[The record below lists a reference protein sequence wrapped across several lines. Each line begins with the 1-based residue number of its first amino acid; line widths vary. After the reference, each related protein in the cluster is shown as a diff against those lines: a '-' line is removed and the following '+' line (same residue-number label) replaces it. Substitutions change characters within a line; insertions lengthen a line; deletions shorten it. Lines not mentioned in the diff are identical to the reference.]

1 MANNKQQKE
10 TTKRVVVK
18 KTTVSKVSDNTQ
30 TVYKPISSIYETN
43 NYSKFKHI
51 LGNRV
56 LDPRNLM
63 VIENS
68 VQRNGYILNPI
79 KVNKD
84 FEIID
89 GQHRFHVLRKLGM
102 PVHYYVDENAV
113 LKDVQTHNTSV
124 KWSRKDFLRSYVELG
139 SPEYVKFNKF
149 YSDFKDIGFMN
160 CLKLAS
166 GTHDVNRKK
175 TYKSTDIVDGVEVK
189 TVKHYRGKAFEEGS
203 FKFKDYEK
211 ATVIAKQLNS
221 LTNIFPIKEISFVGA
236 YIRCVNNPNFD
247 FKRFYEQLK
256 IRPVEN
262 VNSRRNVDG
271 WVKEV
276 QTIYNYMKR
285 PNQRVMLERI

>member
-1 MANNKQQKE
+1 MANNQQKE
-10 TTKRVVVK
+10 TTKKVVK
-18 KTTVSKVSDNTQ
+18 KTTTSKLVNTKPNN
-30 TVYKPISSIYETN
+30 TNPISSIYETKD
-43 NYSKFKHI
+43 YSKFKHI

-68 VQRNGYILNPI
+68 VQKNGYILNPI

-89 GQHRFHVLRKLGM
+89 GQHRFHVLRKMGM
-102 PVHYYVDENAV
+102 PIHYYVDDNAV

-139 SPEYVKFNKF
+139 SSEYVKFNKF

-166 GTHDVNRKK
+166 GAHDINGKK
-175 TYKSTDIVDGVEVK
+175 IYKTTTVVDGIEVSK
-189 TVKHYRGKAFEEGS
+189 TKQYRGKEFEEGE
-203 FKFKDYEK
+203 FKFKDYER
-211 ATVIAKQLNS
+211 ATAIAKQLNS
-221 LTNIFPIKEISFVGA
+221 LTNIFPIKEVSFVGA
-236 YIRCVNNPNFD
+236 FIRCSNNPKFE
-247 FKRFYEQLK
+247 FKRFYDQLK

-262 VNSRRNVDG
+262 PNSKRNVDG
-271 WVKEV
+271 WVKEL

-285 PNQRVMLERI
+285 PNQRIILERI